1 MSPSERWLGARG
13 AAAWGGAAWGLAG
26 AATLAASMEVLPSP
40 VRAWQLACVA
50 AAAAVARPRR
60 AGAPGWVLPLAA
72 AAVPWAV
79 VGAGRLGAAA
89 AGISPSLEWIVLLGL
104 ALGAGAVLS
113 PALRPS
119 APSPVR
125 IAAAGAV
132 LAATPPLLAAIPWP
146 LVALLG
152 ALGMAAAPAAGPPST
167 PAGAP
172 GSPPL
177 AAILAG
183 AVAAAA
189 PGLLLPLAGV
199 ALSPLASLPL
209 EVAAAT
215 TPGLAVGLLV
225 AARAGR
231 TGRGSGPP
239 WAAAALGLFLSVAL
253 LSALPGILL
262 ARPDSL
268 GPPGLL
274 GASGFR
280 IGWLALALGPVAAGA
295 AWGTRLGV
303 RPWGRLH
310 AAGLLGGAAVSAT
323 PSFGVP
329 ADLALLALAV
339 AVALA
344 SVALRPARARG
355 PSGVATA
362 LAPLVLVAVGAAAL
376 PRPSRLPAAASPA
389 LHAPDPESLPRLEA
403 DLRGAELAG
412 EVWGPSGPALLT
424 RGGAFGERLW
434 HAGHGTSLGPEEA
447 AESAFLGHLPFLFRE
462 PPSRALVVGLRHPAV
477 LEAILTEDPA
487 SVRVVGE
494 PALLRLLPRS
504 GEAAR
509 ALGHPAV
516 RLAPGDPWS
525 VAQDRGGFDV
535 VIVDLPAP
543 WAPGGA
549 RAWTEAWMEALAR
562 GLSPGAVLAVRV
574 PLRGVGPELLGGLA
588 AGLAEVHPE
597 GLLWLGTG
605 GDEAILLARGG
616 GGGPFEATAATY
628 RMKGRSATAR
638 GLRASGVLEPADLL
652 ARAVVAVRELEG
664 SRGGTAAR
672 IGFAASRDRLAGLRP
687 TALDALP
694 ADPPKVASLFDL
706 SRLPDEI
713 RLPLDSRLEAEDA
726 VRPKWLDL
734 LREVARGDTRAALR
748 LSGELARGPTPG
760 ASLLPMTGTLI
771 SRARALLAA
780 GQIREAETQLVL
792 ATAIDPRDVE
802 ALLLLGRIAL
812 HAGDPELA
820 ATRFEEALA
829 IRPLDLVGLLG
840 LADARRRQDRL
851 DDAATSLEK
860 ATAAHPSSVDAVNN
874 LANVY
879 RAKGLLDQAANSY
892 RRAQALSPRDDR
904 IMAGLAETYYY
915 SARRDDPSRPDPEAL
930 QRALDQ
936 VQRALVVRDDVAYRS
951 LRGQVLLDLGRVREA
966 KAELMRVVLDA
977 PEDVAAIGNLGT
989 IFLVEGRPDQA
1000 KGQWERV
1007 LQIDPGNAA
1016 ARANLDHLK
1025 AVEPLLFGGR

>member
-1 MSPSERWLGARG
+1 MSPTVRWLGARG
-13 AAAWGGAAWGLAG
+13 AAAFSGASWGLAG
-26 AATLAASMEVLPSP
+26 AAALAAAVEVFPSP
-40 VRAWQLACVA
+40 VLAWQLACVA
-50 AAAAVARPRR
+50 AAAAVARPRGV
-60 AGAPGWVLPLAA
+60 AAPGWVLPLGVAA
-72 AAVPWAV
+72 LPWAV
-79 VGAGRLGAAA
+79 LGAGRLGVAA
-89 AGISPSLEWIVLLGL
+89 AGISPFIEWIVLLGL
-104 ALGAGAVLS
+104 ALGAGAVLA

-119 APSPVR
+119 PPSPVR
-125 IAAAGAV
+125 IAAAGVV
-132 LAATPPLLAAIPWP
+132 LAAAPPLLAGVPWP
-146 LVALLG
+146 LVSLLA
-152 ALGMAAAPAAGPPST
+152 ALGMAATPAAPPAAR
-167 PAGAP
+167 PAVP

-177 AAILAG
+177 AGFLAG
-183 AVAAAA
+183 ALAAAA
-189 PGLLLPLAGV
+189 PGLLLPLAGL

-209 EVAAAT
+209 EVAAAS

-225 AARAGR
+225 AMRVGR
-231 TGRGSGPP
+231 PGRGSGSP

-253 LSALPGILL
+253 LSALPGTLL
-262 ARPDSL
+262 AHPASL
-268 GPPGLL
+268 GPPGLSW
-274 GASGFR
+274 ASACR

-295 AWGTRLGV
+295 AWGTCLGA
-303 RPWGRLH
+303 RPWGRFH
-310 AAGLLGGAAVSAT
+310 AAGLLAGVLVT
-323 PSFGVP
+323 TLPSLGVP
-329 ADLALLALAV
+329 ADLALLVLAV

-344 SVALRPARARG
+344 SVALRPAEARG
-355 PSGVATA
+355 PSGIATT
-362 LAPLVLVAVGAAAL
+362 LAPLVLVAVGAVSL
-376 PRPSRLPAAASPA
+376 PLPSRLTAAVSPA
-389 LHAPDPESLPRLEA
+389 LHASDPGSLARLEA

-412 EVWGPSGPALLT
+412 EAWGAAGPALLT
-424 RGGAFGERLW
+424 RGGALGETLW
-434 HAGHGTSLGPEEA
+434 HAGHATSLGPEEA

-462 PPSRALVVGLRHPAV
+462 PPSRALLVGLRHPGV
-477 LEAILTEDPA
+477 LEAVLTEDPA
-487 SVRVVGE
+487 SVRVVE
-494 PALLRLLPRS
+494 DPALLRLLPRS

-516 RLAPGDPWS
+516 RLAPGDPWT
-525 VAQDRGGFDV
+525 VGTEPGAYDV
-535 VIVDLPAP
+535 VVVDLPAP
-543 WAPGGA
+543 WASGGA
-549 RAWTEAWMEALAR
+549 RAWTAAWMEALAR
-562 GLSPGAVLAVRV
+562 GLSPGAVLAVRA
-574 PLRGVGPELLGGLA
+574 PLRGVGPDLLGGLA
-588 AGLAEVHPE
+588 AGLAAVHPE
-597 GLLWLGTG
+597 ALLWLGPG

-616 GGGPFEATAATY
+616 GGGPFEATAAAY
-628 RMKGRSATAR
+628 RMKERSATAR

-664 SRGGTAAR
+664 SRGGSAAR
-672 IGFAASRDRLAGLRP
+672 IAFAAARDRLSGLRP

-694 ADPPKVASLFDL
+694 ADPPPVASLFDL
-706 SRLPDEI
+706 SRLPDEV
-713 RLPLDSRLEAEDA
+713 RLPLDARLEAEDA

-748 LSGELARGPTPG
+748 LSGELARGAAPG
-760 ASLLPMTGTLI
+760 AALLPMTGTLI

-780 GQIREAETQLVL
+780 GQLREAETQLVL
-792 ATAIDPRDVE
+792 ATAIDPREVE

-812 HAGDPELA
+812 HAGDAELA
-820 ATRFEEALA
+820 ATRFEEALG

-915 SARRDDPSRPDPEAL
+915 SARREDPSRPDPEAL

-951 LRGQVLLDLGRVREA
+951 LRGQILLDLGRVREA

-989 IFLVEGRPDQA
+989 VFLVEGRPDQA

-1007 LQIDPGNAA
+1007 LQIDPDNAA